1 MLEAVRDQV
10 VDCGDGARLLL
21 HLNEPRNAERSGTVV
36 LIHGWE
42 GSASS
47 TYMLSAGSQLWSAG
61 YRVARL
67 NLRDHGDSHHLNRAL
82 FHSCRLDEVVGAVKW
97 VQQEFPDSP
106 LYLGGYS
113 LGGNFALR
121 VAARADAADLDIRR
135 VVAICPVL
143 NPEQTMEALDSGW
156 AGYRMYFIHK
166 WRRSLKLKRAA
177 FPSDYDFSNLE
188 RFKTLES
195 MTDYFVRH
203 YTEYPDLLT
212 YLRGY
217 ALAGDRLAGMR
228 VPSEMLVAEDDP
240 VIPVKGLEQLARPD
254 SLRIRRSAFGGH
266 CGFLENYRLRSLL
279 DRYLVDALD
288 AA

>member
-1 MLEAVRDQV
+1 MLQAAHAQV
-10 VDCGDGARLLL
+10 VDCGAQVRLLL
-21 HLNEPRNAERSGTVV
+21 HINEQGERQASRTVV

-47 TYMLSAGSQLWSAG
+47 TYMLSAGHRLWSAG
-61 YRVARL
+61 CRVVRL
-67 NLRDHGDSHHLNRAL
+67 NLRDHGDSHHLNREL
-82 FHSCRLDEVVGAVKW
+82 FHSCRLDEVIGAVRW

-106 LYLGGYS
+106 LFLGGYS

-121 VAARADAADLDIRR
+121 VAAAADLANLEIRK

-143 NPEQTMEALDSGW
+143 NPEQTMEALDNGW
-156 AGYRMYFIHK
+156 PGYRMYFIRK
-166 WRRSLKLKRAA
+166 WQRSLHLKRAA
-177 FPSDYDFSNLE
+177 FPSLYNFSNLE
-188 RFKTLES
+188 RFRTLES

-217 ALAGDRLAGMR
+217 ALVDDRLADMR
-228 VPSEMLVAEDDP
+228 VPGEMLVAEDDP
-240 VIPVKGLEQLARPD
+240 VIPLRGLERVAQPG

-266 CGFLENYRLRSLL
+266 CGFLENHRLQSRL
-279 DRYLVDALD
+279 DRYLVEAMDAG
-288 AA
+288 

>member
-1 MLEAVRDQV
+1 MLEAARDQV
-10 VDCGDGARLLL
+10 IDCGDGARLLL
-21 HLNEPRNAERSGTVV
+21 HLNEPQNAERRGTAV

-47 TYMLSAGSQLWSAG
+47 TYMLSAASQLWLAG

-97 VQQEFPDSP
+97 VQREFPDSP

-121 VAARADAADLDIRR
+121 VAARADAADLEIRR

-156 AGYRMYFIHK
+156 VGYRMYFIHK

-177 FPSDYDFSNLE
+177 FPSEYDFSNLE

-217 ALAGDRLAGMR
+217 ALVGDRLAGMR
-228 VPSEMLVAEDDP
+228 VPGEMLVADDDP
-240 VIPVKGLEQLARPD
+240 VIPVNALEQLARPD

>member
-1 MLEAVRDQV
+1 MLEAARDQV
-10 VDCGDGARLLL
+10 VDCGDGARLLV

-166 WRRSLKLKRAA
+166 WRRSLRLKRAA
-177 FPSDYDFSNLE
+177 FPSEYDFSNLE
-188 RFKTLES
+188 RFKTLGS

-217 ALAGDRLAGMR
+217 ALVGDRLAGMR

>member
-203 YTEYPDLLT
+203 YTEYPD
-212 YLRGY
+212 RC
-217 ALAGDRLAGMR
+217 
-228 VPSEMLVAEDDP
+228 P
-240 VIPVKGLEQLARPD
+240 ARCLWP
-254 SLRIRRSAFGGH
+254 RMIRSFR
-266 CGFLENYRLRSLL
+266 
-279 DRYLVDALD
+279 
-288 AA
+288 